1 MIHHAAEA
9 LTSETATEIQWTGPS
24 MRATG
29 KPAVCRSISM
39 LATIKL
45 VPKCKTDA
53 RTGTTTAV
61 AIQKIT
67 LLLGTGG

>member
-1 MIHHAAEA
+1 
-9 LTSETATEIQWTGPS
+9 
-24 MRATG
+24 
-29 KPAVCRSISM
+29 M

-45 VPKCKTDA
+45 VPKFKTDA